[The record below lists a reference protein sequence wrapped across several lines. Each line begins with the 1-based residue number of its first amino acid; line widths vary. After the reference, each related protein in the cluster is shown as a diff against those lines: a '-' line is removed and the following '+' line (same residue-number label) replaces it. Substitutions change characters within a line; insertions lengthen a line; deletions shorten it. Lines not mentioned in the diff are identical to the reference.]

1 MAEAEKT
8 FKVLCAACQ
17 RPFHV
22 RFPLARPEAGGT
34 GDVGVTCLYC
44 NENVMITIPLDY
56 IAEEALIKG
65 LQSRR

>member
-22 RFPLARPEAGGT
+22 RFPLVRSETAGT
-34 GDVGVTCLYC
+34 GDVVVTCLYC
-44 NENVMITIPLDY
+44 SENVVITISRVY
-56 IAEEALIKG
+56 IAEEALVRG